1 MKKEYI
7 DKAAIAMNSYIK
19 KYQMDILSG
28 KPKES
33 VEKIDMSVK
42 EYSNEI
48 LFSDRKTIGFWHR
61 IEGILMEDHLHTY
74 VVFMATNRL
83 WDWLTNLNFFKKSI
97 ASQEDKKIKIHRGY
111 SDRYMLDNVRTKI
124 LLYLAE
130 SGKKNVIVSGY
141 SMGGGLAP
149 ICALDLASNFPNK
162 EIHCVAMA
170 GPRVGNKHFVKYVDE
185 HVDAIN
191 LIYGNDAVTK
201 VPPPLFG
208 FKHVNKKHYGP
219 KRCWWKFK
227 VLDHM
232 PHNLFNEIYNKKEP
246 N

>member
-7 DKAAIAMNSYIK
+7 DKAAIAMYSYIK

-28 KPKES
+28 KSKES
-33 VEKIDMSVK
+33 VEKIEMSIK
-42 EYSNEI
+42 EYNNEI
-48 LFSDRKTIGFWHR
+48 LFADRKVIGFWHR
-61 IEGILMEDHLHTY
+61 IEGILMEDHFNTY
-74 VVFMATNRL
+74 IVFMATNRW
-83 WDWLTNLNFFKKSI
+83 WDWLTNLNFFKVSLFTRK
-97 ASQEDKKIKIHRGY
+97 DKEIKIHNGY
-111 SDRYMLDNVRTKI
+111 LSRYILDDVRTKI
-124 LLYLAE
+124 LIYLAE
-130 SGKKNVIVSGY
+130 SKKKNVIVTGY

-149 ICALDLASNFPNK
+149 ICALDLATNFPEK

-170 GPRVGNKHFVKYVDE
+170 GPRIGNKHFASHVDK

-201 VPPPLFG
+201 VPPPFFG

-227 VLDHM
+227 ILDHT
-232 PHNLFNEIYNKKEP
+232 PDNLFNAIYKKAC
-246 N
+246 